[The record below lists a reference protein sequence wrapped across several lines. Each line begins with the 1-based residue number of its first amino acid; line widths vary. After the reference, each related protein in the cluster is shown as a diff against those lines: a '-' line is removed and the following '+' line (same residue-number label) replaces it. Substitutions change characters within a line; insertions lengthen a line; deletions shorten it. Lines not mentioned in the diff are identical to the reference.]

1 MCGDPKERPHL
12 VYFGTVLRQSAGT
25 MVIYAQV
32 KIRSQSILMNSSSFM
47 GSAPDIHRNPHDKG
61 YLHDNW
67 KEGTQKSIS
76 VGQKMLKKAGSMIRK
91 ISLKKE
97 IDQHVQGFFDW
108 VSANSVREGLYMFI
122 QLSGLGVLRPNVIVL
137 GFKDD

>member
-1 MCGDPKERPHL
+1 MKLRKVRRSVKNYRPIYLVMCGDPKERPHL

-67 KEGTQKSIS
+67 KEGAQKSIS

-97 IDQHVQGFFDW
+97 IDQHVQGFFD
-108 VSANSVREGLYMFI
+108 
-122 QLSGLGVLRPNVIVL
+122 
-137 GFKDD
+137 